1 MIRDVMVWLDGSLA
15 DDVRLEVAGSVA
27 RQFDSQI
34 VALLLNPI
42 PLAGPIEQGVT
53 GAVAEAEL
61 LEKAREVGDI
71 TEERLVKRLKLLD
84 RPVEVRRFDVLAD
97 DIANIAAREARAADT
112 FVALRPNGAMDPE
125 RLVEGVLLAST
136 QSSSILWIR
145 PALVPVSGGRKAK
158 NCIRLRPPRVER
170 QPRIS
175 SGYGRRHAISAEG
188 E

>member
-1 MIRDVMVWLDGSLA
+1 MTAVCPGILVEQGLRSNRTERRRRDKRRDLAFLRVGIAPMIRDVMVWLDGSLA

-71 TEERLVKRLKLLD
+71 TEERLVKRLRLLD
-84 RPVEVRRFDVLAD
+84 RPVEVRR
-97 DIANIAAREARAADT
+97 
-112 FVALRPNGAMDPE
+112 
-125 RLVEGVLLAST
+125 
-136 QSSSILWIR
+136 
-145 PALVPVSGGRKAK
+145 
-158 NCIRLRPPRVER
+158 
-170 QPRIS
+170 
-175 SGYGRRHAISAEG
+175 
-188 E
+188 